1 MPNMSSLNLWRN
13 KMAATQPVPKAEP
26 VCAPRPS
33 RPLLRIVVLNAKGGC
48 GKTTIS
54 TNLAG
59 YYAAHDYR
67 TAILDMDPQN
77 SSLRWLSNRDGKRP
91 AVTGIPGNDRGARV
105 TRSFQLSAPPNTE
118 RLIVD
123 TPAGLDS
130 MRLQDIT
137 RRADAILVPVLP
149 SDIDIHAASRCI
161 ADLLVAGRIE
171 RRSDRIAVVANR
183 VKKNTHMYDKLR
195 RFLDSLDI
203 PFVATFRDTQ
213 NYAHASERGLCVHE
227 LEARNAR
234 EDVRQLDT
242 LIDWIESRQSAA
254 TSTDSGD
261 HGNLTSGLL

>member
-1 MPNMSSLNLWRN
+1 MPNMSGLNLWRN
-13 KMAATQPVPKAEP
+13 KLTTTQPIPKAEP

-33 RPLLRIVVLNAKGGC
+33 RPLLRIIVLNAKGGC

-77 SSLRWLSNRDGKRP
+77 SSLRWLSNRDPKRP
-91 AVTGIPGNDRGARV
+91 AVIGIPGNERGARV
-105 TRSFQLSAPPNTE
+105 TRSFQLRIPPGTE

-130 MRLQDIT
+130 MRLQDVT
-137 RRADAILVPVLP
+137 RGADAILVPVLP

-171 RRSDRIAVVANR
+171 RRADRVAVVANR
-183 VKKNTHMYDKLR
+183 VKKNTQMYNKLR
-195 RFLDSLDI
+195 RFLDSLEI

-213 NYAHASERGLCVHE
+213 NYVHASERGLGVHE
-227 LEARNAR
+227 LDARNAR
-234 EDVRQLDT
+234 EDIRQLNT
-242 LIDWIESRQSAA
+242 LIDWIESRQLPAGSASPDDA
-254 TSTDSGD
+254 GGFS
-261 HGNLTSGLL
+261 SGLV